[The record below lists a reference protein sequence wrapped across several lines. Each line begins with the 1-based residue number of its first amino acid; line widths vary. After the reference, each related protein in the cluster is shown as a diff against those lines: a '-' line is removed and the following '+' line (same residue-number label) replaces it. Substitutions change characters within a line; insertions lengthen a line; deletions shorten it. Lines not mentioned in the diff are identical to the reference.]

1 MIQEIYDLNHVAN
14 NLEKRVSDLT
24 ILQQSALQTLP
35 MIRIIQGNNAML
47 VDKVFMLLKTLPC
60 QHGRI
65 RSAWLFHSKSKDSV
79 ELAKYH

>member
-35 MIRIIQGNNAML
+35 MIRILQGNNAML
-47 VDKVFMLLKTLPC
+47 VDKFYAVKSNTLP
-60 QHGRI
+60 
-65 RSAWLFHSKSKDSV
+65 AWKNQIS
-79 ELAKYH
+79 LAISLQEQE